1 VSLPPPC
8 GEFEASSLLNFGVG
22 VEFLLG
28 KLAFLLRLVHLC
40 KVQVNCSNKKAEQN
54 PKKAIDAMLMPLLI
68 TMPFAK
74 LIVAI

>member
-1 VSLPPPC
+1 MSLPPSC
-8 GEFEASSLLNFGVG
+8 GDLEASSLLNFGVG
-22 VEFLLG
+22 VDILLG
-28 KLAFLLRLVHLC
+28 KLVFLLRLVHLC

-54 PKKAIDAMLMPLLI
+54 PKKAIEAMLMPLLI